1 MSIDQTVF
9 DRRVRGAYD
18 DLCMPTHQLI
28 AMATL
33 AERAVRTAIG
43 EVGMKGGKTTEPIDG
58 EDINAAL
65 FAVTH
70 LHEMIKKFND
80 DYQAVYETARNE
92 AAKPLE
98 VVRG

>member
-1 MSIDQTVF
+1 MSIDQAVF
-9 DRRVRGAYD
+9 NHRLSERYR
-18 DLCMPTHQLI
+18 DLEHPIYRLT

-43 EVGMKGGKTTEPIDG
+43 EVGMKGGKRTDPIDG

-70 LHEMIKKFND
+70 LHEMITKLND
-80 DYQAVYETARNE
+80 DYHSIFEPVRTE
-92 AAKPLE
+92 ASKPLE
-98 VVRG
+98 VVMG